1 MKIMITGG
9 AGFVGSHLAEY
20 LLKKRHKIVICTR
33 ISVKNIDS
41 IRDKI
46 ELEKIDVTNYTKLEK
61 FIIKKKPDVIIH
73 LAGNTSHSKSFESPF
88 NDLDSNTKSTL
99 NILEIIRKTLPKC
112 KFILGSTFVVIGKPS
127 KLPVD
132 ELTPCNPTTLYGVN
146 RLSSEYYT
154 KIYNQVYGL
163 DTNIFRITNSFGPRE
178 QVIPN
183 KNAINYLI
191 YRAFKNEDITIYNNG
206 KFFRDLIYVSDVVSA
221 INKILR
227 KGKPG
232 ELYWISSNK
241 KTWFYQIGNM
251 LEKFTDTKTKYVKPP
266 NYTKKVDVGNFVVDN
281 SKMRSLGWEPKIS
294 VKEGIQKTLKYFE
307 ENKI

>member
-20 LLKKRHKIVICTR
+20 LLKKHHKIVICTKT
-33 ISVKNIDS
+33 SVKNVDS

-61 FIIKKKPDVIIH
+61 FVIKKKPDVIIH

-112 KFILGSTFVVIGKPS
+112 KFILGSTFVVIGKPD
-127 KLPVD
+127 KLPVN
-132 ELTPCNPTTLYGVN
+132 EQTACNPTTLYGVN
-146 RLSSEYYT
+146 RLSGEYYT
-154 KIYNQVYGL
+154 KIYNQVYGIN
-163 DTNIFRITNSFGPRE
+163 TNIFRITNSFGPKE
-178 QVIPN
+178 QIIPN

-191 YRAFKNEDITIYNNG
+191 HKAFKNEDITIYNEG
-206 KFFRDLIYVSDVVSA
+206 KFFRDVIFISDVVNA
-221 INKILR
+221 INQIIK

-241 KTWFYQIGNM
+241 KTWFYQIGNE
-251 LEKFTDTKTKYVKPP
+251 LEKLTKGKIKYVKQPK
-266 NYTKKVDVGNFVVDN
+266 YTKKVDVGNFVVNN
-281 SKMRSLGWEPKIS
+281 SKMKKLGWKPKVS
-294 VKEGIQKTLKYFE
+294 VKEGIIETLKYFK
-307 ENKI
+307 ENNM

>member
-1 MKIMITGG
+1 MKILITGG
-9 AGFVGSHLAEY
+9 AGFVGSHLSEY
-20 LLKKRHKIVICTR
+20 LLKKHHKIIIITK
-33 ISVKNIDS
+33 KNTKNVEK
-41 IRDKI
+41 IRKDVDI
-46 ELEKIDVTNYTKLEK
+46 EKIDVTNFVKLEK
-61 FIIKKKPDVIIH
+61 CILKNKPDVIIH
-73 LAGNTSHSKSFESPF
+73 LAGNTSHSKSFENPLK
-88 NDLDSNTKSTL
+88 DLDSNTKSTL
-99 NILEIIRKTLPKC
+99 NILEILKQSLPKC
-112 KFILGSTFVVIGKPS
+112 KFILGSTFVVIGKPA

-146 RLSSEYYT
+146 KLSSEYYT

-191 YRAFKNEDITIYNNG
+191 YRAFKNEDVTIYNNG

-241 KTWFYQIGNM
+241 KTWFD
-251 LEKFTDTKTKYVKPP
+251 K
-266 NYTKKVDVGNFVVDN
+266 
-281 SKMRSLGWEPKIS
+281 
-294 VKEGIQKTLKYFE
+294 
-307 ENKI
+307 

>member
-20 LLKKRHKIVICTR
+20 LLKKRHKIVICTKT
-33 ISVKNIDS
+33 SVKNVDS

-73 LAGNTSHSKSFESPF
+73 LAGNTSHSKSFELPF
-88 NDLDSNTKSTL
+88 NDLNSNTKSTL

-112 KFILGSTFVVIGKPS
+112 KFILGSTFVVIGKPA
-127 KLPVD
+127 KLPVN
-132 ELTPCNPTTLYGVN
+132 EQTPCNPTTIYGVN

-163 DTNIFRITNSFGPRE
+163 NTNIFRITNSFGPRE
-178 QVIPN
+178 QIIPN

-191 YRAFKNEDITIYNNG
+191 YKAFKGENITIYNNG
-206 KFFRDLIYVSDVVSA
+206 KFFRDLIYISDVVSA
-221 INKILR
+221 INKIMT
-227 KGKPG
+227 KGKSG
-232 ELYWISSNK
+232 ELYWISSSK
-241 KTWFYQIGNM
+241 KTWFYEIGNT
-251 LEKFTDTKTKYVKPP
+251 LEKLTNAKTKYVKPP
-266 NYTKKVDVGNFVVDN
+266 KYTKKVDVGNFVVSN
-281 SKMRSLGWEPKIS
+281 LKMRSLGWKPKIS
-294 VKEGIQKTLKYFE
+294 VKIGIEKTLKYFKD
-307 ENKI
+307 NNL

>member
-20 LLKKRHKIVICTR
+20 LLKKRHKIVICTKT
-33 ISVKNIDS
+33 SVKNVDS
-41 IRDKI
+41 IREKI
-46 ELEKIDVTNYTKLEK
+46 ELEKIDVTNYAKLEK

-112 KFILGSTFVVIGKPS
+112 KFILGSTFVVIGKPD
-127 KLPVD
+127 KLPVN
-132 ELTPCNPTTLYGVN
+132 EQTACNPTTLYGVN

-154 KIYNQVYGL
+154 KIYNQVYGIN
-163 DTNIFRITNSFGPRE
+163 TNIFRITNSFGPKE
-178 QVIPN
+178 QIIPN

-191 YRAFKNEDITIYNNG
+191 HKAFKNEDITIYNHG
-206 KFFRDLIYVSDVVSA
+206 KFFRDIIFISDVVSA
-221 INKILR
+221 INQIIK
-227 KGKPG
+227 KGKTG

-241 KTWFYQIGNM
+241 KTWFYQIGNE
-251 LEKFTDTKTKYVKPP
+251 LEKLTKAKTKYIKQPK
-266 NYTKKVDVGNFVVDN
+266 YTKKVDVGNFVVNN
-281 SKMRSLGWEPKIS
+281 SKIKKLGWKPKVS
-294 VKEGIQKTLKYFE
+294 VKEGIIETLKYFK
-307 ENKI
+307 ENNM